1 MKLKFKLTLL
11 VFITVLTGF
20 GQDDFFIKFIGH
32 NFFSNEKLSNTKIK
46 VLDGNVVVNEL
57 NTNESHTFKLILP
70 YGKTYDV
77 YLTNKKCQP
86 MYLRVLADIPVN
98 KRNRDMIYE
107 LDIPFFQKNGERF
120 DTIQFQKPFH
130 QIVFNGNNK
139 FVDDTTYMNHFL
151 KNIVRRPV
159 SIDTIKPVIN
169 IPKQKEYMQLSGKIS
184 LDNDKKTV
192 LKNKTVLLINKKGE
206 TIAQAQTTDFGVF
219 VFQHVDT
226 DEADGIS
233 VMLLKTENPTN
244 AKVTLES
251 SSKEKIANVI
261 ADAAQACVYKNSANS
276 AIISKLIDNDF
287 RYNIGGKLISTNGV
301 TKKIVADKVVYLMG
315 SKNNIIQKS
324 KTNVLGNF
332 LFTKV
337 LAGQVYSIAIDTS
350 DIPVNEHID
359 IYTVK
364 DKMVKHFDSI
374 SNKRYHYKFISV
386 ANSSFNDIVV
396 DDSDLKMNM
405 KGRLYGDNKNNPLTN
420 LKVLLMNDQYEIID
434 SGITDNKGDFS
445 FKYVPYNKQ
454 VLLNAENEKNIIESF
469 NNIMVF
475 DNDDNLIKLVSLVKG
490 KRFNYKPL
498 SSEQNRM
505 LEVFVDDPWLTLL
518 DRDIAAKKAVGSTET
533 IVESILFEVN
543 KTELLP
549 QSLQTLDKVILA
561 MQTNK
566 NFNIELSAHSDSRGS
581 DLQNMTL
588 SQKRANSAKAY
599 IVSKG
604 IDADRIIAKGYGE
617 TKLVNNCGNGVIC
630 SEDEHAMNR
639 RVEFKISYH

>member
-1 MKLKFKLTLL
+1 MKLKFTLTLIA
-11 VFITVLTGF
+11 FIIVLSGF
-20 GQDDFFIKFIGH
+20 GQDDFFLKFVGH
-32 NFFSNEKLSNTKIK
+32 NFFNNEKLLNTKIK
-46 VLDGNVVVNEL
+46 VLDGKVVVNEIS
-57 NTNESHTFKLILP
+57 TNESHTFKLILP

-77 YLTNKKCQP
+77 YLTNKKCQT
-86 MYLRVLADIPVN
+86 MYLRVLADIPVE

-107 LDIPFFQKNGERF
+107 LDIPFFQRDGERY

-130 QIVFNGNNK
+130 QIVFNGINK

-151 KNIVRRPV
+151 KNIVRP
-159 SIDTIKPVIN
+159 IILDTVKPVVN
-169 IPKQKEYMQLSGKIS
+169 IPKPKEYVQLSGKIS
-184 LDNDKKTV
+184 LDNDKKSV

-206 TIAQAQTTDFGVF
+206 TIAQAQTTNFGVF
-219 VFQHVDT
+219 VFQHVDM
-226 DEADGIS
+226 DEADGVS
-233 VMLLKTENPTN
+233 VMLSKTENPTN
-244 AKVTLES
+244 AKVLLES
-251 SSKEKIANVI
+251 SSKEKIASVLSDVNQTSVF
-261 ADAAQACVYKNSANS
+261 KNSSAT

-287 RYNIGGKLISTNGV
+287 RYNIGGKLISTNGA
-301 TKKIVADKVVYLMG
+301 TKKIVANKVVYLMG

-324 KTNVLGNF
+324 KTNILGNF
-332 LFTKV
+332 LFTNV
-337 LAGQVYSIAIDTS
+337 LAGQAYSFAIDTS
-350 DIPVNEHID
+350 DMPANEHID

-364 DKMVKHFDSI
+364 DKLVTRFDSI
-374 SNKRYHYKFISV
+374 SNKRYHYKFLST
-386 ANSSFNDIVV
+386 ANSSFNDIVI
-396 DDSDLKMNM
+396 DDSELKMNV
-405 KGRLYGDNKNNPLTN
+405 KGRLYGDNKNNPLSN
-420 LKVLLMNDQYEIID
+420 LKVLLMNDQYETID
-434 SGITDNKGDFS
+434 SGMTNNQGDFS

-454 VLLNAENEKNIIESF
+454 VLLNADNEKNIIESF

-498 SSEQNRM
+498 SSEQSRM
-505 LEVFVDDPWLTLL
+505 VEVFVDDPWLTLL
-518 DRDIAAKKAVGSTET
+518 DREIAAKKAAGSTET

-581 DLQNMTL
+581 DLQNMAL
-588 SQKRANSAKAY
+588 SQKRANSAKEY

-604 IDADRIIAKGYGE
+604 IDANRIIAKGYGE

-639 RVEFKISYH
+639 RVEFKISYL

>member
-1 MKLKFKLTLL
+1 MKLKFSLTLL
-11 VFITVLTGF
+11 AFMTVLSGF
-20 GQDDFFIKFIGH
+20 GQDDFFLKFIGH
-32 NFFSNEKLSNTKIK
+32 NFFNKEKLSHTKIK
-46 VLDGNVVVNEL
+46 VLDGKVVVNEL
-57 NTNESHTFKLILP
+57 NTNESHTFKLTLP

-77 YLTNKKCQP
+77 YLTNKKCQT
-86 MYLRVLADIPVN
+86 MYLRVLADIPVD

-107 LDIPFFQKNGERF
+107 LDIPFFQRDGERF

-130 QIVFNGNNK
+130 QIVFNGINK

-151 KNIVRRPV
+151 KNIVRPV
-159 SIDTIKPVIN
+159 ILDTVKPVVH
-169 IPKQKEYMQLSGKIS
+169 IPKPKEYVQLSGKIS
-184 LDNDKKTV
+184 LDNDKKSV

-206 TIAQAQTTDFGVF
+206 TIAQAQTTNFGVF
-219 VFQHVDT
+219 VFQHIDP
-226 DEADGIS
+226 DDADGIS
-233 VMLLKTENPTN
+233 VTLSKTENPTN
-244 AKVTLES
+244 AKVSLES
-251 SSKEKIANVI
+251 SSKEKIATVV
-261 ADAAQACVYKNSANS
+261 ADAAQNCVYKNSTNL

-287 RYNIGGKLISTNGV
+287 RYNIGGKLISTNG
-301 TKKIVADKVVYLMG
+301 TIKKIVADKVVYLLG

-332 LFTKV
+332 LFTNV
-337 LAGQVYSIAIDTS
+337 LAGQAYSFAIDTT
-350 DIPVNEHID
+350 DIPANEHIE

-364 DKMVKHFDSI
+364 DKLVKRLDSI
-374 SNKRYHYKFISV
+374 SNKRYHYKFLST
-386 ANSSFNDIVV
+386 ASSSFNDIVI
-396 DDSDLKMNM
+396 DDSELKMNV
-405 KGRLYGDNKNNPLTN
+405 KGRLYGDNKNNPLSN
-420 LKVLLMNDQYEIID
+420 LKVLLMNDQYETID
-434 SGITDNKGDFS
+434 SGMTNNQGDFS

-454 VLLNAENEKNIIESF
+454 VLLNADNEKNILESF

-498 SSEQNRM
+498 SSEQSRII
-505 LEVFVDDPWLTLL
+505 EVFVDDPWLTLL
-518 DRDIAAKKAVGSTET
+518 DREIAAKKATGSTET

-566 NFNIELSAHSDSRGS
+566 NFNIKLSAHSDSRGS
-581 DLQNMTL
+581 DLQNMAL

-604 IDADRIIAKGYGE
+604 IDGDRIIAKGYGE